1 LSRSKSTWIG
11 LIIGVGCIAIS
22 IMASGDIR
30 TFLNLPSFCITIG
43 GTVGAVVLSFPVD
56 RLKTLRPVMKKAF
69 INEKF
74 DVEKDIDTIVSLA
87 EITRK
92 EGFLALEDTVDEIT
106 DDKFLKEG
114 IMLIIDGADKDQLME
129 SLQTEIYFMKQRHKK
144 GWEMLDMIGSEVT
157 SLGLVGTYVGL
168 IPMLINLEDPTKLG
182 PLMAIELVTS
192 FYGAFLAYVIF
203 LPMSKRLKVMN
214 ANEVTRKELFI
225 EGLMA
230 IEESQNPKVIRERL
244 TFYMMSK
251 GGKDL
256 RSQQEDKFK
265 IKEVA

>member
-1 LSRSKSTWIG
+1 
-11 LIIGVGCIAIS
+11 
-22 IMASGDIR
+22 
-30 TFLNLPSFCITIG
+30 
-43 GTVGAVVLSFPVD
+43 
-56 RLKTLRPVMKKAF
+56 
-69 INEKF
+69 
-74 DVEKDIDTIVSLA
+74 
-87 EITRK
+87 
-92 EGFLALEDTVDEIT
+92 
-106 DDKFLKEG
+106 
-114 IMLIIDGADKDQLME
+114 
-129 SLQTEIYFMKQRHKK
+129 
-144 GWEMLDMIGSEVT
+144 
-157 SLGLVGTYVGL
+157 
-168 IPMLINLEDPTKLG
+168 MLINLEDPTKLG